1 MAAETEHGL
10 GDLAVDA
17 SCLPDLMPPLAIEE
31 ATGPAG
37 HGAGRE
43 GPISA
48 EGGAANRTRLT
59 LLMET
64 AISSA
69 PFAVIGRILR

>member
-10 GDLAVDA
+10 RDFAAEA
-17 SCLPDLMPPLAIEE
+17 SCLPDLIPPIAIRE

-48 EGGAANRTRLT
+48 ERGPQTGRAIT

>member
-10 GDLAVDA
+10 RDFAVAA
-17 SCLPDLMPPLAIEE
+17 SCLPDLIPPIAIKE

-48 EGGAANRTRLT
+48 EGGAANRTRLYIT
-59 LLMET
+59 DGNGD
-64 AISSA
+64 SSA

>member
-1 MAAETEHGL
+1 MAAQTEHGL
-10 GDLAVDA
+10 RDYAVDA
-17 SCLPDLMPPLAIEE
+17 SCLLDLMPPIAIKE

-48 EGGAANRTRLT
+48 EGGPQTGRTLT

-64 AISSA
+64 ATSSA